1 MMTAGRGSAP
11 RGRGSFNRGRG
22 TPRGGQRGGFKIDTS
37 GASGGNGS
45 NKRKSFG
52 DE

>member
-22 TPRGGQRGGFKIDTS
+22 TPRGGQRGGFKIDAS
-37 GASGGNGS
+37 GESGGNGS